1 MLRHGLALVSPARR
15 LRALLLAGLVG
26 LTSLATGAP
35 ASAGPGVFDPA
46 FAGGGRV
53 ALGNEFRVV
62 ALDQLADDR
71 FVTVSLRPTNTDGID
86 VRRFSPTGIPDL
98 TFAGTGVVQVGGPA
112 EWGAAEVAVDSATGT
127 TYVSAYSQ
135 TGGFS
140 RVWRF
145 TGAGALD
152 PAWGGTG
159 RVDFNASR
167 FLDIAL
173 QPDGRLVVANGAAV
187 YRLGPTGVVDPTF
200 GSAGGVSL
208 ATGQVD
214 NLVVRSD
221 GTILAGG
228 RSAASID
235 VFRLGRNGALDGDFG
250 TNGRASH
257 RPTPPLGWNVVGIE
271 PVSIGVQNDG
281 GVVVSSGA
289 IEQNAT
295 NNNQRSPL
303 VVTRFHEGG
312 GADGSFASIKSYDL
326 TVSGKL
332 SIQANDKIIVPIV
345 AADRATLMRLQGDGR
360 PDLAFG
366 LAGGWTDTATG
377 TRPTATLVQR
387 PGRIVVSGVATGQTG
402 LLWGIEGD
410 ATPGCNGR
418 LATAYGGDG
427 SDVLLG
433 TDGDDVIVG
442 GKGKDTIKSGDGHD
456 LVCGEKGKDLI
467 IAGPGKDRLEGGA
480 DADLLKGYGGK
491 DLLQG
496 GGGDDR
502 LEGGKGPDKL
512 HGGPGDDR
520 LFGGPGRDKL
530 SGGPG
535 RDVERQ

>member
-1 MLRHGLALVSPARR
+1 MLALVRPGRR
-15 LRALLLAGLVG
+15 LR
-26 LTSLATGAP
+26 SLGGATGLLVATGLLGMVTSTP
-35 ASAGPGVFDPA
+35 AGATPGTFDPA

-62 ALDQLADDR
+62 AIDQFADDR
-71 FVTVSLRPTNTDGID
+71 FVTVSLRPTNVDGID

-98 TFAGTGVVQVGGPA
+98 SFAGTGVVQVGGPA

-127 TYVSAYSQ
+127 TYVSAFSQ

-159 RVDFNASR
+159 RVDFNAAR

-173 QPDGRLVVANGAAV
+173 QPDGRLVVANGASV

-200 GSAGGVSL
+200 GSGGGVTL
-208 ATGQVD
+208 ATAQVD
-214 NLVVRSD
+214 NLVVLAD

-235 VFRLGRNGALDGDFG
+235 VFRIGRNGALDADFG

-257 RPTPPLGWNVVGIE
+257 RPTPPLGWSVVGIE
-271 PVSIGVQNDG
+271 PVSIAVQNDG

-303 VVTRFHEGG
+303 IVTRFHEGG
-312 GADGSFASIKSYDL
+312 GPDGSFASIKSYDL
-326 TVSGKL
+326 SVSGKL

-387 PGRIVVSGVATGQTG
+387 AGRIVVSGVATGQTG
-402 LLWGIEGD
+402 LLWGIQGD
-410 ATPGCNGR
+410 VTPSCKGR

-427 SDVLLG
+427 SDELFG
-433 TDGDDVIVG
+433 TDGDDVVVG
-442 GKGKDTIKSGDGHD
+442 GKGKDTIKSGDGDD
-456 LVCGEKGKDLI
+456 LVCGEKGKDVLI
-467 IAGPGKDRLEGGA
+467 GGAGKDHLLGGA
-480 DADLLKGYGGK
+480 DADVVKGYGGK

-496 GGGDDR
+496 GGGNDR
-502 LEGGKGPDKL
+502 LEGGNGPDKL
-512 HGGPGDDR
+512 QGGPGDDR
-520 LFGGPGRDKL
+520 LFGGPGHDKL

-535 RDVERQ
+535 RDLQKQ